1 MFELTRPWWE
11 IIARAA
17 IIYGGLFLVLRL
29 FGKRQLGEFTPFD
42 FIFLLLL
49 SDSVS
54 RALVGGDRSL
64 IAAFLALVTLM
75 ALNLAMTYVT
85 TRFHLAERLLE
96 GRPQFLVREG
106 KVDYAALRREGI
118 SKNDLLAAL
127 RKNGCESPNEADW
140 VVLETTG
147 TMTVKKRGG

>member
-17 IIYGGLFLVLRL
+17 IIYVGLFLVLRL

-42 FIFLLLL
+42 LIFLLLV

-64 IAAFLALVTLM
+64 SAAFLAHMLM
-75 ALNLAMTYVT
+75 WG
-85 TRFHLAERLLE
+85 LL
-96 GRPQFLVREG
+96 FLLRDHDGGLGDDIEDKQRE
-106 KVDYAALRREGI
+106 KED
-118 SKNDLLAAL
+118 D
-127 RKNGCESPNEADW
+127 
-140 VVLETTG
+140 
-147 TMTVKKRGG
+147 

>member
-17 IIYGGLFLVLRL
+17 IIYVGLFLVLRL

-42 FIFLLLL
+42 LIFLLLV

-64 IAAFLALVTLM
+64 SAAFLALVTLM

-96 GRPQFLVREG
+96 GRPQFLVRDG
-106 KVDYAALRREGI
+106 KVDYDALRREGV

-127 RKNGCESPNEADW
+127 RKNGCESPGEADW
-140 VVLETTG
+140 VVLETAG
-147 TMTVKKRGG
+147 TMTVKRRAA